1 MKRALILMRAALS
14 AFRQPVFT
22 LAGVQLLCRWILQEG
37 TVGSQGDSLVDNL
50 ILKITVNAPGV
61 Q

>member
-1 MKRALILMRAALS
+1 MHAALS